1 MASNIQMPKSMK
13 NVTPSVSSLHST
25 ESISPNITNSSSGE
39 KSGYIIKIVLIIG
52 AILFLAYNLFLYF
65 TEGVDILE
73 KYFGINVFGTSKSK
87 ETENAEEEKQEETDK
102 EKNIELDESQKEDQ
116 RETSSIENI
125 VDEEGKNMPNL
136 NESSDTSKKN
146 NSNNIQ
152 ADISTESEIQQS
164 KKGSYCY
171 IGTDRSY
178 RTCVKMKEN
187 DTCVSKQIFP
197 TLEVCIN
204 PKLRT

>member
-1 MASNIQMPKSMK
+1 MSK
-13 NVTPSVSSLHST
+13 
-25 ESISPNITNSSSGE
+25 
-39 KSGYIIKIVLIIG
+39 IIKEGEIKFKELLSFGIVLVFIIG

-125 VDEEGKNMPNL
+125 VDEEGEFL
-136 NESSDTSKKN
+136 
-146 NSNNIQ
+146 Q
-152 ADISTESEIQQS
+152 EIID
-164 KKGSYCY
+164 G
-171 IGTDRSY
+171 
-178 RTCVKMKEN
+178 
-187 DTCVSKQIFP
+187 
-197 TLEVCIN
+197 
-204 PKLRT
+204 

>member
-1 MASNIQMPKSMK
+1 MASNIQMPNTMK
-13 NVTPSVSSLHST
+13 NVTPSSSSLHST
-25 ESISPNITNSSSGE
+25 TSISPNITNSSSGE

-52 AILFLAYNLFLYF
+52 AIAFLAYNLFLYF

-87 ETENAEEEKQEETDK
+87 EKKNVEEDRLKEETDK
-102 EKNIELDESQKEDQ
+102 ENNIKLDESQKEDQ
-116 RETSSIENI
+116 RETSAIENI
-125 VDEEGKNMPNL
+125 IEEEGKNIPDS
-136 NESSDTSKKN
+136 NESPDISESK
-146 NSNNIQ
+146 SVQ
-152 ADISTESEIQQS
+152 ADVSTESEIQQS

-171 IGTDRSY
+171 IGTDRTY
-178 RTCVKMKEN
+178 RTCVKMKEG
-187 DTCVSKQIFP
+187 DTCISKQVFP

>member
-87 ETENAEEEKQEETDK
+87 ETKNVEKDRLKEEDLSWAKYPTD
-102 EKNIELDESQKEDQ
+102 
-116 RETSSIENI
+116 REIVSSGVRGI
-125 VDEEGKNMPNL
+125 
-136 NESSDTSKKN
+136 
-146 NSNNIQ
+146 
-152 ADISTESEIQQS
+152 
-164 KKGSYCY
+164 Y
-171 IGTDRSY
+171 IGNFFY
-178 RTCVKMKEN
+178 
-187 DTCVSKQIFP
+187 
-197 TLEVCIN
+197 
-204 PKLRT
+204 

>member
-87 ETENAEEEKQEETDK
+87 ETENAEEEKEETDK
-102 EKNIELDESQKEDQ
+102 EKNMNWMK
-116 RETSSIENI
+116 
-125 VDEEGKNMPNL
+125 V
-136 NESSDTSKKN
+136 KKKIN
-146 NSNNIQ
+146 AKHHLLKILLM
-152 ADISTESEIQQS
+152 
-164 KKGSYCY
+164 KKGK
-171 IGTDRSY
+171 
-178 RTCVKMKEN
+178 TCP
-187 DTCVSKQIFP
+187 I
-197 TLEVCIN
+197 
-204 PKLRT
+204 

>member
-87 ETENAEEEKQEETDK
+87 ETKNAEKDGLKEETNK
-102 EKNIELDESQKEDQ
+102 EKNIKLDESQKEDQ

-136 NESSDTSKKN
+136 NESSDTSKPAT
-146 NSNNIQ
+146 Q
-152 ADISTESEIQQS
+152 
-164 KKGSYCY
+164 C
-171 IGTDRSY
+171 
-178 RTCVKMKEN
+178 
-187 DTCVSKQIFP
+187 
-197 TLEVCIN
+197 L
-204 PKLRT
+204 

>member
-1 MASNIQMPKSMK
+1 MASNIQMPNTMK
-13 NVTPSVSSLHST
+13 TVTPSSSSLHST

-52 AILFLAYNLFLYF
+52 AIAFLAYNLFLYF

-87 ETENAEEEKQEETDK
+87 ETKNVEEDKLKEETDK
-102 EKNIELDESQKEDQ
+102 ENNKLDESQKEDQ
-116 RETSSIENI
+116 HETSPIENI
-125 VDEEGKNMPNL
+125 IDEEGKNMPDL

-146 NSNNIQ
+146 ESNNVQ
-152 ADISTESEIQQS
+152 ADVSTESDIQQS

-171 IGTDRSY
+171 IGTDRTY

-187 DTCVSKQIFP
+187 DTCVSKQVFP